1 MSDFGFA
8 VFLLYSEKQIY
19 LMIKHLRSHMRIL
32 IAEDDC
38 SQAESI
44 KSWLEMDGYR
54 VDWVERGDYAIAAI
68 EQHQYDCIL
77 LDRGLPKATG
87 DDVLLALRKHQPITP
102 VIFITA
108 KDTIEDRVTG
118 LDLGANDYLVKP
130 FSLDELSARVRAQ
143 LRSQQR
149 ANSHILEWKQLKLD
163 THAKTVLL
171 DQRIVDLT
179 AKEFQIL
186 YKLMQ
191 YPERIVRRE
200 QLEESLYAWGEEI
213 ESNAIEVYIYQ
224 LRKKIG
230 ATLIKTIRG
239 LGYRMG
245 E

>member
-1 MSDFGFA
+1 M
-8 VFLLYSEKQIY
+8 
-19 LMIKHLRSHMRIL
+19 
-32 IAEDDC
+32 
-38 SQAESI
+38 
-44 KSWLEMDGYR
+44 
-54 VDWVERGDYAIAAI
+54 
-68 EQHQYDCIL
+68 
-77 LDRGLPKATG
+77 
-87 DDVLLALRKHQPITP
+87 
-102 VIFITA
+102 
-108 KDTIEDRVTG
+108 
-118 LDLGANDYLVKP
+118 
-130 FSLDELSARVRAQ
+130 
-143 LRSQQR
+143 
-149 ANSHILEWKQLKLD
+149 
-163 THAKTVLL
+163 
-171 DQRIVDLT
+171 DLT